1 MKTAKL
7 LSATLLLIAFMG
19 CSNMGP
25 TTLAGPSVPD
35 QMKSRGYIETPA
47 DTALPDT
54 SGTAV
59 DTLR

>member
-7 LSATLLLIAFMG
+7 IASALLLLHFLS
-19 CSNMGP
+19 CSNQGP
-25 TTLAGPSVPD
+25 VTLGGPSVSD
-35 QMKSRGYIETPA
+35 QMKSRGYIVTRS

>member
-1 MKTAKL
+1 MRTAQI
-7 LSATLLLIAFMG
+7 LSTMVVLLLFMA
-19 CSNMGP
+19 CTNQGP
-25 TTLAGPSVPD
+25 VTLGGPSVPD